1 VSRWI
6 SAIWTRQL
14 VHGAARRGLDPAPL
28 WALAGL
34 DPADSDPMLRL
45 DDEVHL
51 RLWSEVMRRLRDP
64 AFPIDYAARMRIDD
78 YDALGLA
85 CKTAENVGVALER
98 IVRYLRIWTNSV
110 ELTLTYAKDGVRLR
124 LAREGIHDVGY
135 RAAMESSLAE
145 VLQAVRGLAAKS
157 FPAERVELAHSNDEI
172 PLGAHREF
180 FGVTPERG
188 RGEYALVLAR
198 SVLEQPLAL
207 ADAGLSQFLLQHLE
221 RLASATRG
229 DAPFEERVLDAISR
243 ELPSGAPKISR
254 VALSLGISQRN
265 LQRLLASSGKS
276 FQDLVAETRRTLAL
290 RLLKE
295 SSHSL
300 GEISFLLGFSE
311 PSAFHRAF
319 KRWTGQTP
327 NEVRDGKKSGKSG

>member
-1 VSRWI
+1 MSRWI

-14 VHGAARRGLDPAPL
+14 VEGAKRRGIDPQPL

-45 DDEVHL
+45 SDEVHL
-51 RLWSEVMRRLRDP
+51 RLWSEVMRQLRDP
-64 AFPIDYAARMRIDD
+64 AFPIDYAARMRTDD

-110 ELTLTYAKDGVRLR
+110 ELTLAYTNDGVRLR
-124 LAREGIHDVGY
+124 LVREGMHDVGY
-135 RAAMESSLAE
+135 RAAMESALAE
-145 VLQAVRGLAAKS
+145 TLQAIRGLAAKS
-157 FPAERVELAHSNDEI
+157 FSAERVELVHSNDEI
-172 PLGAHREF
+172 PLTRHREF
-180 FGVTPERG
+180 FGVTPETG
-188 RGEYALVLAR
+188 RDEYALVLAR
-198 SVLEQPLAL
+198 SVLDQPLAL
-207 ADAGLSQFLLQHLE
+207 ADAGLSQFLLEHLE
-221 RLASATRG
+221 RLVGATRG
-229 DAPFEERVLDAISR
+229 DAPFLERVIDAISR

-254 VALSLGISQRN
+254 VALYLGTSQRN
-265 LQRLLASSGKS
+265 LQRQLASTGKS
-276 FQDLVAETRRTLAL
+276 FQELVADTRQTLAL
-290 RLLKE
+290 RLLRE

-327 NEVRDGKKSGKSG
+327 NALRSSSGPTKLG